1 MVPDKQIETILSGP
15 SDLKQKETA
24 LMDSA
29 LAAGGLDNITFQLVE
44 IMQSPHQKSVFESK
58 SHPVEKPKK
67 RIPSAIRS
75 AILLLIAFAGILTAV
90 WMWTRPTIGQP
101 PVEETIQVPDTTHI
115 YPKNDTIN
123 HTI

>member
-44 IMQSPHQKSVFESK
+44 ITHSTSSG
-58 SHPVEKPKK
+58 SCL
-67 RIPSAIRS
+67 IPPRWPSE
-75 AILLLIAFAGILTAV
+75 GKY
-90 WMWTRPTIGQP
+90 P
-101 PVEETIQVPDTTHI
+101 
-115 YPKNDTIN
+115 PKNI
-123 HTI
+123 